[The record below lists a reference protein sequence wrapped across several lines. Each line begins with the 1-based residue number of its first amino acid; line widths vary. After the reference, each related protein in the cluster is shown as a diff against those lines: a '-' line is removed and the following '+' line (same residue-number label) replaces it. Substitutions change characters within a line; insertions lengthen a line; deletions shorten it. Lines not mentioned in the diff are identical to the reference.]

1 MDYDIYSDPSHRQ
14 TVHQLTKKIIA
25 QLEEPNLSIAD
36 DLIDPLIDMTVDD
49 QYSSMETYDY
59 AMGAGGLDSFI
70 YLIVPVVVQMISIL
84 EYNRSLNYKEVVP
97 MLIDHAIQRSN
108 FPKKLSWLGTPVLTY
123 KLKKL
128 SKHIQDAV
136 EQLLNKTNETST

>member
-1 MDYDIYSDPSHRQ
+1 
-14 TVHQLTKKIIA
+14 
-25 QLEEPNLSIAD
+25 
-36 DLIDPLIDMTVDD
+36 
-49 QYSSMETYDY
+49 
-59 AMGAGGLDSFI
+59 MGAGGLDSFI